1 MKKTLAAACAVAG
14 LALAGTAAQAQ
25 LVVHDPTSY
34 VKLIAQAQTALD
46 QLGELKTRVQQGQ
59 ELFTS
64 LNEASIVSGIA
75 GQLGAPELRQ
85 MLPDISA
92 LTAAAKGDL
101 ASLGKIGQRA
111 DEIRADMRLYT
122 PTEGD
127 PLGADIEAAGD
138 RAARDL
144 ALGEAVA
151 TAGAE
156 RLEGLKAL
164 EAAIDSA
171 PNARAVMDL
180 QARAMT
186 EQAMIANDQM
196 RLQGLAMAQA
206 AEDRL
211 QAQRERERMM
221 AERAARM
228 AAFKRG
234 FAG

>member
-1 MKKTLAAACAVAG
+1 MKKMLVAASA
-14 LALAGTAAQAQ
+14 ALVLSLGTSSAQAQ
-25 LVVHDPTSY
+25 MIVHDPTSY
-34 VKLIAQAQTALD
+34 AKLIAQAQTALD
-46 QLGELKTRVQQGQ
+46 QLNELKARVQQGR

-64 LNEASIVSGIA
+64 LNEASIVSTIA
-75 GQLGAPELRQ
+75 GQLGVPELREF
-85 MLPDISA
+85 LPQIDA
-92 LTAAAKGDL
+92 LAAAAKGDL

-111 DEIRADMRLYT
+111 DEIRAGLRLYT
-122 PTEGD
+122 PADGD
-127 PLGADIEAAGD
+127 QIGAEIEAAGD

-164 EAAIDSA
+164 QAAIDSA
-171 PNARAVMDL
+171 PSARAVLDL
-180 QARAMT
+180 QARAAT
-186 EQAMIANDQM
+186 EQAMVANDQM

-221 AERAARM
+221 AEREARM
-228 AAFKRG
+228 AAYKRG
-234 FAG
+234 FS

>member
-1 MKKTLAAACAVAG
+1 MKKTLVAASA
-14 LALAGTAAQAQ
+14 ALVLGVGVTAAQAQ
-25 LVVHDPTSY
+25 MIVHDPTSY
-34 VKLIAQAQTALD
+34 AKLIAQAQTALD
-46 QLGELKTRVQQGQ
+46 QLNELKTRVQQGQ

-64 LNEASIVSGIA
+64 LNEASIVSSIA
-75 GQLGAPELRQ
+75 GQLGVPSLREFLPEI
-85 MLPDISA
+85 DA

-101 ASLGKIGQRA
+101 ASLGKIGERA
-111 DEIRADMRLYT
+111 DEIRSAARLYT
-122 PTEGD
+122 PADGD
-127 PLGADIEAAGD
+127 EVGADIEAAGD
-138 RAARDL
+138 RTARDL

-151 TAGAE
+151 TAGKE
-156 RLEGLKAL
+156 RLEGLKEL
-164 EAAIDSA
+164 QAAIDSA

-180 QARAMT
+180 QARATT

-221 AERAARM
+221 ADRAARM

-234 FAG
+234 FS